1 MKLTATKQVI
11 IMSCITWI
19 VVVAY
24 CLYHQGLK
32 FLYRT
37 IVRVMVRLP
46 VQGICFKRL
55 LNR

>member
-11 IMSCITWI
+11 IMSCVTWI

-32 FLYRT
+32 FFYRT
-37 IVRVMVRLP
+37 NSASDGPIARTRHM
-46 VQGICFKRL
+46 F
-55 LNR
+55 